1 MSISIYLGDLGY
13 FNDYNFSQPTPLNV
27 GYIGEYLRTQVPEAR
42 VELFKNPVEMLER
55 IRHAPPQILGL
66 SHYQW
71 NSNLN
76 LKVIE
81 AAKSM
86 KPDVVSVLGGP
97 QFDATNLPWIADFF
111 SARPNVDFHIER
123 EGEITFSEL
132 VKLLINSGLD
142 KTQLDQS
149 LWPSTLFSV
158 DRQSR
163 MVLSNP
169 NGTFERLDL
178 STISSP
184 YLAGRMDKFLDD
196 PHLAPIVETNRG
208 CPYSCSFC
216 AWGSATQSKVRQFP
230 LEQVVEE
237 IKYVTARSANPQ
249 KLLYLADANFGM
261 LKRDEDIAKTIAA
274 CGEKSK
280 FPKQTYVYFAK
291 NTNKQV
297 IRVAEL
303 MRSVTSMSMS
313 KQSVNESVLEN
324 IKRKNI
330 PHQQYDTLS
339 LECEK
344 RGITTFSELI
354 YGLPGE
360 TYESFVN
367 GVIQTVRQKASVAMY
382 PMLLIEGAENHT
394 VKHRQEFDITT
405 KYRVIPRY
413 ISTMSGLR
421 TLEYEEVGI
430 SNSALPFEDWLKIRQ
445 FHFLMVIFGSEV
457 FRDLKRELEAH
468 ELDYASLAKRILEDT
483 DSWPSTW
490 ASLCQE
496 FRQASMD
503 ELIEEEDIRIEYSPD
518 EMKDIELKFPAQNY
532 YYFAKFACSRKT
544 VDEFHAYLSNGV
556 SRLFPQ
562 SSELAQQNILQSL
575 DLSFDRLICYEDNC
589 IKKDVSYDINIEKW
603 EANVAC
609 ESYESYKLQRP
620 VKFQLVIE
628 ESIKTRLD
636 SLLQTGLSLVDAVY
650 KLRNGFI
657 GFRGDVVFAY
667 KRTQRESH

>member
-81 AAKSM
+81 AAKSI

-97 QFDATNLPWIADFF
+97 QFDATNPLWIADFF

-230 LEQVVEE
+230 LEIVIEE
-237 IKYVTARSANPQ
+237 IKYATARSANPH
-249 KLLYLADANFGM
+249 KLLYLADANFGI
-261 LKRDEDIAKTIAA
+261 LKRDEDIARTIAD
-274 CGEKSK
+274 CGVKNN

-291 NTNKQV
+291 NTNERV
-297 IRVAEL
+297 IRIAEL
-303 MRSVTSMSMS
+303 MKSVTSMSMS
-313 KQSVNESVLEN
+313 KQSVNDKVLEN

-330 PHQQYDTLS
+330 PHQQYDNLS

-360 TYESFVN
+360 TYESFIN

-382 PMLLIEGAENHT
+382 PMLLIEGAENYT
-394 VKHRQEFDITT
+394 VEHRQEFDIKT

-413 ISTMSGLR
+413 ISTMPGLR

-430 SNSALPFEDWLKIRQ
+430 SNSALPFEDWLRIRQ
-445 FHFLMVIFGSEV
+445 FHFLMKIFGSEV
-457 FRDLKRELEAH
+457 FQDLKRELEAH
-468 ELDYASLAKRILEDT
+468 ELDYATLAKRVFEDT
-483 DSWPSTW
+483 DFWPSTW
-490 ASLCQE
+490 ATLFQE
-496 FRQASMD
+496 FRQASID
-503 ELIEEEDIRIEYSPD
+503 ELIEEKDLRVEYNPD
-518 EMKDIELKFPAQNY
+518 EMKAIELKFPAQNY
-532 YYFAKFACSRKT
+532 YYFAKFVCSRKT
-544 VDEFHAYLSNGV
+544 VNEFHTYLRNGI

-562 SSELAQQNILQSL
+562 VSELAQQSINQSL
-575 DLSFDRLICYEDNC
+575 KLSFDRLICYENLVTE
-589 IKKDVSYDINIEKW
+589 KDVLCDVNLTAWESNI
-603 EANVAC
+603 AC
-609 ESYESYKLQRP
+609 ESYEKYKMRRP
-620 VKFQLVIE
+620 VKFQLTME
-628 ESIKTRLD
+628 ESIKVRLD
-636 SLLQTGLSLVDAVY
+636 TLLQTGLSLVDAVY

-657 GFRGDVVFAY
+657 GYRGDVVFAY
-667 KRTQRESH
+667 RRTQRECH